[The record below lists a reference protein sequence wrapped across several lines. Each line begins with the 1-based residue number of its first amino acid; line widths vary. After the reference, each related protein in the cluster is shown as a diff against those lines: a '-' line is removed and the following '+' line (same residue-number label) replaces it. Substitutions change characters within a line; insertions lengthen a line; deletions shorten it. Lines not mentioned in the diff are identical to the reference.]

1 MALGLLGGR
10 LDHPPTGDPGA
21 SAPTPTSGATTPS
34 APTASAVGAA
44 TADAAPGTGL
54 AGLDPTVVDPALV
67 RVGRAVLT
75 TRPDEAD
82 PDTLVRLLIAA
93 AGPGTDLADPLGVA
107 ARVVA
112 DDFAAG
118 RTVDVDGWRL
128 AVSEA
133 RAAALLALACDAGP
147 SPAATS
153 C

>member
-10 LDHPPTGDPGA
+10 LDHPPAGDPATPAPAPA
-21 SAPTPTSGATTPS
+21 SGSTTPS
-34 APTASAVGAA
+34 APTSS
-44 TADAAPGTGL
+44 AAPVDAGEVAPGPAL
-54 AGLDPTVVDPALV
+54 AGIDPAVVDPALV
-67 RVGRAVLT
+67 RLGRAVLT
-75 TRPDEAD
+75 ARPDEAD
-82 PDTLVRLLIAA
+82 PDTLARLLMAA
-93 AGPGTDLADPLGVA
+93 AAPGTDLADPPAVA

-133 RAAALLALACDAGP
+133 RAAALLALACDAGL
-147 SPAATS
+147 SPTATS